1 MAEGKQ
7 AILEVLDQNALLLP
21 ARVHEALD
29 ANGRVKYYLSLLQLA
44 CAHADAP
51 DAPAVDLS
59 GERERLH
66 IADGE
71 LDGVVAAARRG
82 LDDRYVVPHLRGII
96 EHIDEDLARM
106 LAPVAVAD
114 GAEAESWKRR
124 LASLRSREAELV
136 GGDRL
141 SAEALAWLT
150 SVDPD
155 RDGTHRF
162 CMDLHKAVD
171 GVEARLATEVLDGA
185 HVFGLNDADRP
196 LVSAFMRGVHR
207 TERLKF
213 GHPGLG
219 TTATRADARLVI
231 ENDVGMTEA
240 HVLVVD
246 IEDLRATVTTA
257 DVHVQRL
264 AFLQRM
270 LSPFRVAWH
279 DTRSRRAPG
288 LEEEEF
294 FLSSGTL
301 EAGSGEELARFLEHL
316 GSRLVFLVDW
326 NKARKALQSFVPKS
340 AAVPLLDWAAQEEVG
355 HRGFLELGGEQL
367 VYDAMAAVLR
377 TPVRFGERL
386 DEAIGAGAASE
397 FLRFVLR
404 ETAQGLLEG
413 RSRSLVRERVRAELA
428 GLFAA
433 AGERLVEP
441 VRRHAA
447 IVLELATSI
456 AKIPPLGGA
465 SDPREIAARAKA
477 RETEADAVV
486 VEVRSLVERIPEE
499 RAFRRMVEAAD
510 DAADEIEEAAF
521 ALTLLPPGSVAD
533 GDVRAAIG
541 KLAEL
546 VVAAASA
553 WVACVDSA
561 PHSVR
566 GGAIADT
573 QPFLDAVDRVLTI
586 EHEADE
592 AERRAAAAMMARER
606 IDPRA
611 LVTALGVA
619 QQLEAA
625 TDALMHAALTLR
637 DHVFGAVMVE
647 RP

>member
-7 AILEVLDQNALLLP
+7 AILEVLDQSALLLP
-21 ARVHEALD
+21 ARVHDAID

-51 DAPAVDLS
+51 DAPPVDLS
-59 GERERLH
+59 AERERLH
-66 IADGE
+66 VDEPE
-71 LDGVVAAARRG
+71 LDGVVAGAH
-82 LDDRYVVPHLRGII
+82 LSMDERYVVPRLGEII
-96 EHIDEDLARM
+96 AHVDEDLARM
-106 LAPVAVAD
+106 LAPVALAD
-114 GAEAESWKRR
+114 GAEAESLKQR
-124 LASLRSREAELV
+124 LESIRSREAELV
-136 GGDRL
+136 DGDRL
-141 SAEALAWLT
+141 SSEALAWLT
-150 SVDPD
+150 SVDPA

-162 CMDLHKAVD
+162 CMDLHKAID
-171 GVEARLATEVLDGA
+171 QVEARLATETVDGA
-185 HVFGLNDADRP
+185 RVFGLTDVDRP

-219 TTATRADARLVI
+219 TTATRSGPRLVL

-240 HVLVVD
+240 HVVVID
-246 IEDLRATVTTA
+246 IEGRRASITMA

-264 AFLQRM
+264 AFFQRM
-270 LSPFRVAWH
+270 LSDFQVAWH
-279 DTRSRRAPG
+279 ETRSRRAPG
-288 LEEEEF
+288 LADDEF
-294 FLSSGTL
+294 FLGSGTF
-301 EAGSGEELARFLEHL
+301 EASSGEELAWFLEHL
-316 GSRLVFLVDW
+316 GSRLVFLIDW
-326 NKARKALQSFVPKS
+326 NKARKALQAFVPKS
-340 AAVPLLDWAAQEEVG
+340 AAVPLLDWAASEEVG
-355 HRGFLELGGEQL
+355 HRAFLEMGGEQL

-386 DEAIGAGAASE
+386 EDAIGAEPARG

-404 ETAQGLLEG
+404 ETAEGLLEG

-447 IVLELATSI
+447 IVLDLASSLATM
-456 AKIPPLGGA
+456 PLLGGSA
-465 SDPREIAARAKA
+465 VPREVATRAKE
-477 RETEADAVV
+477 RESEADQVV

-499 RAFRRMVEAAD
+499 RAFWRMVEAAD
-510 DAADEIEEAAF
+510 DAADDIEEAAF
-521 ALTLLPPGSVAD
+521 ALTLLPPGFIAD
-533 GDVRAAIG
+533 DEVRATIRR
-541 KLAEL
+541 LAEL
-546 VVAAASA
+546 VVAAANA

-566 GGAIADT
+566 GGAIAET
-573 QPFLDAVDRVLTI
+573 QPFLDAVDRVVTI

-592 AERRAAAAMMARER
+592 AGRHAAAALMAREG
-606 IDPRA
+606 IDARA
-611 LVTALGVA
+611 LVTALGVG

-637 DHVFGAVMVE
+637 DHVFGAVMIE
-647 RP
+647 RR

>member
-7 AILEVLDQNALLLP
+7 VILEVLDQSALLLP

-51 DAPAVDLS
+51 DAPPVDLS
-59 GERERLH
+59 AEREHVH
-66 IADGE
+66 IDDPE
-71 LDGVVAAARRG
+71 LDGIVAGARRG
-82 LDDRYVVPHLRGII
+82 TDDRYVVPRLREVIA
-96 EHIDEDLARM
+96 HVDQDLERM
-106 LAPVAVAD
+106 LAPIALAD

-124 LASLRSREAELV
+124 LESTRSREAELV

-141 SAEALAWLT
+141 STDALAWLT
-150 SVDPD
+150 SVDPSQ
-155 RDGTHRF
+155 DGTHRF
-162 CMDLHKAVD
+162 CMELHKAIDV
-171 GVEARLATEVLDGA
+171 VEARLATEILDGA
-185 HVFGLNDADRP
+185 RVFGLTDPDRP
-196 LVSAFMRGVHR
+196 LVAAFMRGLHR
-207 TERLKF
+207 TEHLKF

-219 TTATRADARLVI
+219 TTVTRSGRRLVL
-231 ENDVGMTEA
+231 ENDVGMTQA
-240 HVLVVD
+240 HVVVID
-246 IEDLRATVTTA
+246 VEGLRVSVTTA

-264 AFLQRM
+264 AFFQRM
-270 LSPFRVAWH
+270 LSDFRVTWH
-279 DTRSRRAPG
+279 DTRSRRAPR
-288 LEEEEF
+288 LAEEEF
-294 FLSSGTL
+294 FLCSGTF
-301 EAGSGEELARFLEHL
+301 EASSGEELADFLEYV
-316 GSRLVFLVDW
+316 GSRLVFLIDW
-326 NKARKALQSFVPKS
+326 NKARKALQSFIPKS
-340 AAVPLLDWAAQEEVG
+340 AAIPLLHWAASEEVG
-355 HRGFLELGGEQL
+355 HRGFLEMGGDQL

-386 DEAIGAGAASE
+386 EDAIGADPASG

-404 ETAQGLLEG
+404 ETAEGLVEG

-428 GLFAA
+428 GRFAA

-447 IVLELATSI
+447 IVLDLASSV
-456 AKIPPLGGA
+456 ARGPLFGGTVEA
-465 SDPREIAARAKA
+465 QDVAARAKGQE
-477 RETEADAVV
+477 READEIV

-499 RAFRRMVEAAD
+499 RAFWRMVEAAD

-521 ALTLLPPGSVAD
+521 ALTLLPSGFVAD
-533 GDVRAAIG
+533 DEVRATIG
-541 KLAEL
+541 KLAAL
-546 VVAAASA
+546 VVAAANA

-573 QPFLDAVDRVLTI
+573 QPFLDAVDRVVTI

-592 AERRAAAAMMARER
+592 AERHAAAALMARAG

-619 QQLEAA
+619 QQLEAS

-647 RP
+647 RH